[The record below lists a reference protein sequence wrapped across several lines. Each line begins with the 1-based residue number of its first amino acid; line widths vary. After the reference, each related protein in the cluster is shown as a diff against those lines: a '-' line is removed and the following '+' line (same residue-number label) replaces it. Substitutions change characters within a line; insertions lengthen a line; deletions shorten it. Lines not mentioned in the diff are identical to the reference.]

1 MDPLKA
7 NTLMFSCEGGSAAN
21 VLIYERINGSER
33 IIRRHFF
40 VDGYK
45 SI

>member
-1 MDPLKA
+1 MDPVKA

-21 VLIYERINGSER
+21 ALIYERINVSER
-33 IIRRHFF
+33 IIGRHFL